1 MQSELDG
8 VLDSVP
14 STGPCADCF
23 MLDTIKDSGPPAVDL
38 TYSSAR
44 GRLRKFA
51 YFWRTLE
58 VSQFILNVIMQGY
71 NIPFF
76 QLPTPFVKRNNS
88 SAREN
93 SDFVS
98 QAVSVLL
105 RLDLIEELACKP
117 NIINRSVS
125 VSTRSSGKQRLIS
138 CLIWIFVMSISLF
151 TSRSLNAR
159 TLALPHSYLAAVEI
173 FPDHRKFL
181 TFSWDFGTGVFRYF
195 QFCVLPFGLSSSPY
209 MFTKILK
216 PLQKSWRSQGIPIAI
231 FLDVGLGGGLD
242 FVSAKLIV

>member
-14 STGPCADCF
+14 STAPCVDCF
-23 MLDTIKDSGPPAVDL
+23 TLDTVEDSGPPAVDL
-38 TYSSAR
+38 TYSSVR

-71 NIPFF
+71 KIPFF

-98 QAVSVLL
+98 QAVSDLL
-105 RLDLIEELACKP
+105 RLDLIEEIACKP
-117 NIINRSVS
+117 NIINPLP
-125 VSTRSSGKQRLIS
+125 VSTRSSGKQRNDS
-138 CLIWIFVMSISLF
+138 FWIFKSISLF
-151 TSRSLNAR
+151 TSRSLNTRA
-159 TLALPHSYLAAVEI
+159 LALPHSYLAAIITCLNLILSPVTTMLKFSRTIENFSPLLGILARVFQI
-173 FPDHRKFL
+173 FSIFCA
-181 TFSWDFGTGVFRYF
+181 SFRALFRSVYF
-195 QFCVLPFGLSSSPY
+195 Q
-209 MFTKILK
+209 
-216 PLQKSWRSQGIPIAI
+216 
-231 FLDVGLGGGLD
+231 
-242 FVSAKLIV
+242 